1 MEHEKEYFFQR
12 KYIENIE
19 QLEDIEGSVL
29 IVSEYPAGN
38 DVAMFF
44 KEKGFEV
51 TDISNQDFMALE
63 KGGYNVLI
71 VENLF
76 NLVKPETIEEYL
88 SKASSMLVDDGLLI
102 TFFLSEKDCEKEDV
116 VFVNNRDLETL
127 FANFFIIQHIRTMMD
142 GTRKIIAKKK

>member
-1 MEHEKEYFFQR
+1 MEQEKEYFFQR

-19 QLEDIEGSVL
+19 QLEDVEGSVL

-38 DVAMFF
+38 EVAMFF

-76 NLVKPETIEEYL
+76 NLVKPESIEEYL

-116 VFVNNRDLETL
+116 FFVNNRDLETL
-127 FANFFIIQHIRTMMD
+127 FAGFFVIQHIRTMMD